1 MKAYF
6 TQVKDLY
13 TAGSVRL
20 VFKGLTTFGPTKERC
35 IELMGEAIA
44 FDLWNNNRPPEE
56 VEIRW
61 DGGDN
66 VEILFNN
73 PNSAVYLG
81 G

>member
-13 TAGSVRL
+13 TTGNVRL
-20 VFKGLTTFGPTKERC
+20 SFKGLTAFGDTKERC
-35 IELMGEAIA
+35 IELMEEAIA
-44 FDLWNNNRPPEE
+44 FDLWNNNRRPEK

-61 DGGDN
+61 DGGDS
-66 VEILFNN
+66 VEVLFSN